1 MVQKKA
7 HRIARQAQFHT
18 GNVFANAL
26 ALGELGSA
34 TGLLEAVLLAL
45 DDAGVAGEETSALEV
60 GAVVASLEKG
70 AGNAQTQGTG
80 LTGDTATIAQG
91 DDVKGTEGVGHLEGC
106 LLYTSDAADE

>member
-1 MVQKKA
+1 M
-7 HRIARQAQFHT
+7 
-18 GNVFANAL
+18 FANAL

-80 LTGDTATIAQG
+80 LTGDAATIAQG
-91 DDVKGTEGVGHLEGC
+91 DDVEGAEGVGHLS
-106 LLYTSDAADE
+106 LIHI